1 MYKPLTNTWNTIILI
16 NKEGWDA
23 RLTST
28 VNASQPRLPQLL
40 MHNTWSTNIMPQNQ
54 EPHVIFIRSLNDER
68 LLAWI
73 MVNDNDE
80 IIIVQVKEEKEKVV
94 IRIEEQLDD

>member
-1 MYKPLTNTWNTIILI
+1 
-16 NKEGWDA
+16 
-23 RLTST
+23 
-28 VNASQPRLPQLL
+28 

-73 MVNDNDE
+73 MVNENDE
-80 IIIVQVKEEKEKVV
+80 IIIVQVKKEKEKIV